1 MTRSFMANRVIEK
14 KILSVSIGKQ
24 SRLLAVRNQIR
35 MALDYL
41 EVSRREQNRLIIAL
55 SELGRNALQYA
66 DGGEL
71 ALFAFSEAGRRGVS
85 FLLSD
90 QGPGIPHLN
99 EIVQGAY
106 RFPPGRGLG
115 IISAR
120 RLLDEFEIRTALG
133 QGTEARGLLH
143 VERLNTQKLEGSDLN
158 RLHEMLALQP
168 DLEEILVSLR
178 EKEQLIEQ
186 LTREL
191 NATNEGLIALYR
203 EIDEK
208 RLALSRVNRLKSA
221 FLANMSHELRTPLH
235 SILAL
240 SQILLDRIDGDLSS
254 EQQRQVE
261 MIQRSGEQLL
271 KLIDDILDLSAIEAG
286 KIRIQ
291 KGWVDLRKV
300 VQEAIM
306 SVEPLAQKKQLA
318 LTAEIPDPF
327 PPVFSDETRVRQILL
342 NLLCN
347 AVKFTPS
354 GKITV
359 VLSAEKGEDGS
370 EEVLI
375 SVQDTGIGISPKQLG
390 SIFEPFHQ
398 EDHGSSRRYGGI
410 GLGLSISKQL
420 VERLGGRIWAD
431 SAVQKGSTFTFTLP
445 LVKPK
450 HPTLARGEK
459 APTQADDALR
469 PTWREGM

>member
-1 MTRSFMANRVIEK
+1 MIEK
-14 KILSVSIGKQ
+14 KILSLAIRKQ
-24 SRLLAVRNQIR
+24 RRLLVVRNMIR
-35 MALDYL
+35 IALDYL
-41 EVSRREQNRLIIAL
+41 GVSRREQNRLIIAL

-66 DGGEL
+66 NGGEL
-71 ALFAFSEAGRRGVS
+71 VLSAFCEANRRGIS

-99 EIVQGAY
+99 EITQGAY

-120 RLLDEFEIRTALG
+120 RLLDEFEIRTTLG
-133 QGTEARGLLH
+133 QGTEARGFLS
-143 VERLNTQKLEGSDLN
+143 VGNLNIQKLEGPDLN

-168 DLEEILVSLR
+168 DFEEILASFK

-186 LTREL
+186 LNREL
-191 NATNEGLIALYR
+191 NATNEALLALYR

-208 RLALSRVNRLKSA
+208 RLALSRANRLKSA

-240 SQILLDRIDGDLSS
+240 SQILLDRIDGDLSP
-254 EQQRQVE
+254 EQQKQVE
-261 MIQRSGEQLL
+261 MIQRSGGQLL

-300 VQEAIM
+300 VQEAIT
-306 SVEPLAQKKQLA
+306 SVEPLAQKKRLT
-318 LTAEIPDPF
+318 LTAQIPDAF

-354 GKITV
+354 GKIAV
-359 VLSAEKGEDGS
+359 VLSAEKGEEGI
-370 EEVLI
+370 EEVSI

-398 EDHGSSRRYGGI
+398 VDHGPSRKYGGI
-410 GLGLSISKQL
+410 GLGLSICKQL

-431 SAVQKGSTFTFTLP
+431 SAVQRGSTFTFTLP
-445 LVKPK
+445 MFKP
-450 HPTLARGEK
+450 RR
-459 APTQADDALR
+459 PTQA
-469 PTWREGM
+469 